1 MTLHPTLKE
10 IITVTKAAN
19 NPPLSRVPLAEIRKG
34 PMKIRPLAGEPKPL
48 AKVMNHIIHHEEG
61 NLLVRLYYPKENTLL
76 PVLLYFHPGGFVK
89 GDIDAHDPT
98 CRALADASGCL
109 IASMNYPLSPENP
122 FPKALNAAKAV
133 LHWIS
138 SHPKEISSDGRIAI
152 GGEDAGG
159 NLAAVLTQEVRDEPH
174 PDISFQVLIYPQT
187 DLTCSSLSHLEYGS
201 GYLLEK
207 ESIEWYRKQYLDS
220 DHDLTDPR
228 ISPLY
233 FPDFSS
239 LPPALILTAEYD
251 PMRDEGESYAQK
263 LKEKGVPVKLKR
275 YKGMVHGFFQM
286 AGLLDDARLAIQ
298 EVGETLKAHFKL
310 EYTDHVSKF

>member
-1 MTLHPTLKE
+1 MTLHPTFKE
-10 IITVTKAAN
+10 IIKVTKAAN

-34 PMKIRPLAGEPKPL
+34 PMKILPLAGESRPL
-48 AKVMNHIIHHEEG
+48 AKVMNHIIHYKKE
-61 NLLVRLYYPKENTLL
+61 NLLVRLYYPKANTSL
-76 PVLLYFHPGGFVK
+76 PVFLYFHPGGFVK
-89 GDIDAHDPT
+89 GDIDAHDPI
-98 CRALADASGCL
+98 CRTLADASGCL
-109 IASMNYPLSPENP
+109 VASMNYPLSPENP
-122 FPKALNAAKAV
+122 FPEALNAAKVV
-133 LHWIS
+133 LYWIS

-174 PDISFQVLIYPQT
+174 LNISFQVLIYPQT
-187 DLTCSSLSHLEYGS
+187 DLTCSMLSHQEYGS
-201 GYLLEK
+201 GYLLER
-207 ESIEWYRKQYLDS
+207 ESIEWYREQYLDG

-233 FPDFSS
+233 SSDFSS

-263 LKEKGVPVKLKR
+263 LKEKGISVKLKR
-275 YKGMVHGFFQM
+275 YQGMVHGFFQM

-298 EVGETLKAHFKL
+298 EVGETLKTHFCL
-310 EYTDHVSKF
+310 